1 MRGIV
6 STCLILTG
14 FLLGGLISGCRSGR
28 EQKSAEGKFHEDD
41 SSRTSGSS
49 KNYFVRQQEKKRRYD
64 REFKD
69 VRHSMNQ
76 DHFQVFPWGGK
87 HYSPRS
93 ESLHD
98 SSREEDHSIF
108 KF

>member
-6 STCLILTG
+6 STGLILTG
-14 FLLGGLISGCRSGR
+14 FLLGGLISGCHSDR
-28 EQKSAEGKFHEDD
+28 KSAGGNFHEND

-49 KNYFVRQQEKKRRYD
+49 KNYFARQQEKKRRYD

-69 VRHSMNQ
+69 VLHPMNQ